1 MADPIN
7 VTTDGPVARITLNR
21 PDVHNAFDEESIHA
35 LTGAFTALGQ
45 EPAIRAIVLTGEGR
59 SFCAGA
65 DLNWMKHVA
74 RYSLEENVADARH
87 LQQMLAAMANCPKP
101 TIARVHGIA
110 RGGGTG
116 LVAACDIAIAAESVQ
131 FAFSEVRLGLVPAVI
146 APFVLEK
153 IGPGAARALFVSGA
167 AFPAAEAHRLGLIQ
181 QVVPDAELDA
191 AVDRTLEEVL
201 AAGPQ
206 AVAMLKRL
214 LRRIEDKTPAEVAED
229 TVAALAAA
237 RVSPEGQEGIRA
249 FLEKRRPNWT
259 R

>member
-1 MADPIN
+1 MS
-7 VTTDGPVARITLNR
+7 
-21 PDVHNAFDEESIHA
+21 H
-35 LTGAFTALGQ
+35 
-45 EPAIRAIVLTGEGR
+45 
-59 SFCAGA
+59 
-65 DLNWMKHVA
+65 
-74 RYSLEENVADARH
+74 
-87 LQQMLAAMANCPKP
+87 
-101 TIARVHGIA
+101 
-110 RGGGTG
+110 
-116 LVAACDIAIAAESVQ
+116 AAESVQ

-191 AVDRTLEEVL
+191 AVDRTLEDVL